1 MQTTTYSA
9 ILAPGIQILVT
20 IDSEASDLEV
30 RRALRAERVRRALP
44 AGRYRVTVEGAAHG
58 TMSL

>member
-9 ILAPGIQILVT
+9 VLPGIQILV
-20 IDSEASDLEV
+20 ILDSEASDLEV